1 MEKRYLTVS
10 ALNRYLK
17 AKIDADTQLQKILIK
32 GEISNFKHH
41 SSGHLYFTLKDE
53 KSRINAVM
61 FSSKANKMLFKLENG
76 MKVLIQASVSVYDVA
91 GTYQLY
97 VDSIEQDGLG
107 NLFLR
112 YEQLKKQLSLEGL
125 FDLDK
130 KITIPKFP
138 SKIAVLSA
146 YPSAALADIV
156 RTINLRFPVVRVI
169 VFHVAIPVQ
178 GKDAYIHIIRTLNYV
193 DTLKFST
200 IIIARGGGSLEDLW
214 NFNEEG
220 LARAICNC
228 KTPIISGVGHEVDFT
243 ICDFVADYRAATP
256 TAAAIKAT
264 PDLIELKQSV
274 NNLQYKLNTLMKQK
288 ITLNEQLLRRIKSFY
303 LFKNPDKLFE
313 DKKAKVDYLY
323 DRLNDIFT
331 YNLSNQCNKA
341 KHLMQIFNHQANL
354 FTINQNNHLNLI
366 NQSMEQLMKQKMKYE
381 QERFYYLVSK
391 LNTLSPLTTLER
403 GYAIILKDE
412 KVISKADD
420 LKSGDKV
427 EIKMK
432 GGSQKAII
440 E

>member
-1 MEKRYLTVS
+1 MEKKYLTVS

-32 GEISNFKHH
+32 GEVSNFKHH

-53 KSRINAVM
+53 HSRINAVM
-61 FSSKANKMLFKLENG
+61 FSSKAKKMLFELENG
-76 MKVLIQASVSVYDVA
+76 MKVLVQASVSVYDVA

-107 NLFLR
+107 NLFLQ
-112 YEQLKKQLSLEGL
+112 YEQLKKQLSSEGL
-125 FDLDK
+125 FDQSK
-130 KITIPKFP
+130 KCIIPKFP

-146 YPSAALADIV
+146 YPSAALADVV

-169 VFHVAIPVQ
+169 AFPIPVQ
-178 GKDAYIHIIRTLNYV
+178 GKDAYIHIIRALNYV
-193 DTLKFST
+193 DTLGFST

-220 LARAICNC
+220 LARAIYNC
-228 KTPIISGVGHEVDFT
+228 KTPIISGVGHEVDYT

-264 PDLIELKQSV
+264 PDLIELQQNVS
-274 NNLQYKLNTLMKQK
+274 NIHYKLNTLMKQK
-288 ITLNEQLLRRIKSFY
+288 VSLNKQLLTKINSFY
-303 LFKNPDKLFE
+303 LFKNPEKLFE
-313 DKKAKVDYLY
+313 DKKARVDYLY
-323 DRLNDIFT
+323 DHLNNVFT
-331 YNLSNQCNKA
+331 YNLSNQSNRA
-341 KHLMQIFNHQANL
+341 KQLMQTFNHQANL
-354 FTINQNNHLNLI
+354 FTISQRNNLSLI
-366 NQSMEQLMKQKMKYE
+366 NQSIEQLMKQKMKYE
-381 QERFYYLVSK
+381 QEKFYYLVSK
-391 LNTLSPLTTLER
+391 LNTLSPLNTLER
-403 GYAIILKDE
+403 GYAIILKNE
-412 KVISKADD
+412 KVVSLTKE

-432 GGSQKAII
+432 DGSQKAII

>member
-169 VFHVAIPVQ
+169 VFPIPVQ

-264 PDLIELKQSV
+264 PDLIELNQSV

-331 YNLSNQCNKA
+331 YNLSNQCNKT

>member
-169 VFHVAIPVQ
+169 VFPIPVQ

-331 YNLSNQCNKA
+331 YNLSNQCNKT

>member
-61 FSSKANKMLFKLENG
+61 FSSKANKMLFELENG

-138 SKIAVLSA
+138 SKIAILSA

-169 VFHVAIPVQ
+169 VFPIPVQ

-288 ITLNEQLLRRIKSFY
+288 ITLNEQLLRRIQSFY

-331 YNLSNQCNKA
+331 YNLSNHCNKA

-366 NQSMEQLMKQKMKYE
+366 NQSMKQLMKQKMKYE

-412 KVISKADD
+412 KIISKADD

>member
-61 FSSKANKMLFKLENG
+61 FSSKANKMLFELENG

-169 VFHVAIPVQ
+169 VFPIPVQ

>member
-61 FSSKANKMLFKLENG
+61 FSSKANKMLFELENG

-138 SKIAVLSA
+138 SKIAILSA

-169 VFHVAIPVQ
+169 VFPIPVQ

-288 ITLNEQLLRRIKSFY
+288 ITLNEQLLRRIQSFY

-366 NQSMEQLMKQKMKYE
+366 NQSMKQLMKQKMKYE

>member
-61 FSSKANKMLFKLENG
+61 FSSKANKMLFELENG
-76 MKVLIQASVSVYDVA
+76 MKVLIQASVSVYYVA

-138 SKIAVLSA
+138 SKIAILSA

-169 VFHVAIPVQ
+169 VFPIPVQ

-288 ITLNEQLLRRIKSFY
+288 ITLNEQLLRRIQSFY

-366 NQSMEQLMKQKMKYE
+366 NQSMKQLMKQKMKYE

-412 KVISKADD
+412 KIISKADD

>member
-169 VFHVAIPVQ
+169 VFPIPVQ

>member
-61 FSSKANKMLFKLENG
+61 FSSKANKMLFELENG

-169 VFHVAIPVQ
+169 VFPIPVQ

-288 ITLNEQLLRRIKSFY
+288 ITLNEQLLRRIQSFY

-366 NQSMEQLMKQKMKYE
+366 NQSMKQLMKQKMKYE

-412 KVISKADD
+412 KIISKADD

>member
-1 MEKRYLTVS
+1 MEKKYLTVS

-53 KSRINAVM
+53 QSRINAVM
-61 FSSKANKMLFKLENG
+61 FSSKARKMLFKLENG

-125 FDLDK
+125 FDLDR

-138 SKIAVLSA
+138 GKIAVLSA

-169 VFHVAIPVQ
+169 VFPIPVQ
-178 GKDAYIHIIRTLNYV
+178 GKDAYLQIIRTLNYV
-193 DTLKFST
+193 DTLGFST

-220 LARAICNC
+220 LARAIYNC

-264 PDLIELKQSV
+264 PDLIELQQSV
-274 NNLQYKLNTLMKQK
+274 NNLQYKLNTLMKQRIALNKQSFTK
-288 ITLNEQLLRRIKSFY
+288 IRSFY
-303 LFKNPDKLFE
+303 LFRNPDKLFE

-331 YNLSNQCNKA
+331 YNLSNQSNKV
-341 KHLMQIFNHQANL
+341 KHLIQTFNHQANL

-412 KVISKADD
+412 KVISLADE
-420 LKSGDKV
+420 LKSGDKI

-432 GGSQKAII
+432 DGSQKAII

>member
-169 VFHVAIPVQ
+169 VFPIPVQ

-256 TAAAIKAT
+256 T
-264 PDLIELKQSV
+264 
-274 NNLQYKLNTLMKQK
+274 
-288 ITLNEQLLRRIKSFY
+288 
-303 LFKNPDKLFE
+303 
-313 DKKAKVDYLY
+313 
-323 DRLNDIFT
+323 
-331 YNLSNQCNKA
+331 
-341 KHLMQIFNHQANL
+341 
-354 FTINQNNHLNLI
+354 
-366 NQSMEQLMKQKMKYE
+366 
-381 QERFYYLVSK
+381 
-391 LNTLSPLTTLER
+391 
-403 GYAIILKDE
+403 
-412 KVISKADD
+412 
-420 LKSGDKV
+420 
-427 EIKMK
+427 
-432 GGSQKAII
+432 
-440 E
+440 

>member
-1 MEKRYLTVS
+1 MEKKYLTVS

-53 KSRINAVM
+53 QSRINAVM
-61 FSSKANKMLFKLENG
+61 FSSKARKMLFKLENG

-125 FDLDK
+125 FDLDR

-138 SKIAVLSA
+138 GKIAVLSA
-146 YPSAALADIV
+146 YTSAALADIV

-169 VFHVAIPVQ
+169 VFPIPVQ
-178 GKDAYIHIIRTLNYV
+178 GKDAYLQIIRTLNYV
-193 DTLKFST
+193 DTLGFST

-220 LARAICNC
+220 LARAIYNC

-264 PDLIELKQSV
+264 PDLIELQQSV
-274 NNLQYKLNTLMKQK
+274 NNLQYKLNTLMKQRIALNKQSFTK
-288 ITLNEQLLRRIKSFY
+288 IRSFY
-303 LFKNPDKLFE
+303 LFRNPDKLFE

-331 YNLSNQCNKA
+331 YNLSNQSNKV
-341 KHLMQIFNHQANL
+341 KHLIQTFNHQANL

-412 KVISKADD
+412 KVISLADE
-420 LKSGDKV
+420 LKSGDKI

-432 GGSQKAII
+432 DGSQKAII

>member
-1 MEKRYLTVS
+1 MEKKYLTVS

-17 AKIDADTQLQKILIK
+17 ARIDADEQLQKILIK

-53 KSRINAVM
+53 YSRINAVM
-61 FSSKANKMLFKLENG
+61 FASKAKKIPFKLENG

-97 VDSIEQDGLG
+97 VDNIEQDGLG

-112 YEQLKKQLSLEGL
+112 YEQLKKQLLLEGS
-125 FDLDK
+125 FDLDHK
-130 KITIPKFP
+130 SKIPKFP

-156 RTINLRFPVVRVI
+156 RTIKLRFPVVRVI
-169 VFHVAIPVQ
+169 VFPIPVQ
-178 GKDAYIHIIRTLNYV
+178 GKDAYLQIIKTLSYV
-193 DTLKFST
+193 DDLGFST

-214 NFNEEG
+214 NFNEEA
-220 LARAICNC
+220 LARTIYNC

-243 ICDFVADYRAATP
+243 ICDLVSDYRAATP

-264 PDLIELKQSV
+264 PDLVELQQNV
-274 NNLQYKLNTLMKQK
+274 NNLQYTLNTLMKQK
-288 ITLNEQLLRRIKSFY
+288 IALNKQALTKIKSFY

-323 DRLNDIFT
+323 DRLNDVFA
-331 YNLSNQCNKA
+331 YNLTNQSNKM
-341 KHLMQIFNHQANL
+341 KHLIQSFEHQTNL
-354 FTINQNNHLNLI
+354 FTITQQNHINLMV
-366 NQSMEQLMKQKMKYE
+366 QAMQQLMKQKIQSD
-381 QERFYYLVSK
+381 QEKFYFTLSK
-391 LNTLSPLTTLER
+391 LNTLSPLKTLER

-412 KVISKADD
+412 KLISSSLD

-432 GGSQKAII
+432 DGMKNAII

>member
-1 MEKRYLTVS
+1 MEKKYLTVS

-17 AKIDADTQLQKILIK
+17 ARIDADEQLQKILIK

-53 KSRINAVM
+53 YSRINAVM
-61 FSSKANKMLFKLENG
+61 FASKAKKIPFKLENG

-97 VDSIEQDGLG
+97 VDNIEQDGLG

-112 YEQLKKQLSLEGL
+112 YEQLKKQLLLEGL
-125 FDLDK
+125 FDLDHK
-130 KITIPKFP
+130 SKIPKFP

-156 RTINLRFPVVRVI
+156 RTIKLRFPVVRVI
-169 VFHVAIPVQ
+169 VFPIPVQ
-178 GKDAYIHIIRTLNYV
+178 GKDAYLQIMKTLSYV
-193 DTLKFST
+193 DSLGFST

-214 NFNEEG
+214 NFNEEA
-220 LARAICNC
+220 LARTIYSC

-243 ICDFVADYRAATP
+243 ICDLVSDYRAATP

-264 PDLIELKQSV
+264 PDLVELQQNV
-274 NNLQYKLNTLMKQK
+274 NNLQYTLNTLMKQK
-288 ITLNEQLLRRIKSFY
+288 IALNKQALTKIKSFY

-323 DRLNDIFT
+323 DRLNDVFA
-331 YNLSNQCNKA
+331 YNLTNQSNKM
-341 KHLMQIFNHQANL
+341 KHLIQSFEHQANL
-354 FTINQNNHLNLI
+354 FTITQQNHINLMM
-366 NQSMEQLMKQKMKYE
+366 QAMQQLMKQKIQSD
-381 QERFYYLVSK
+381 QEKFYFTLSK
-391 LNTLSPLTTLER
+391 LNTLSPLKTLER
-403 GYAIILKDE
+403 GYAIRLKDE
-412 KVISKADD
+412 KLISSSLD

-432 GGSQKAII
+432 DGMKNAII